1 MKTLLIAAAASVTSF
16 FVAAPVVAD
25 VPSDRLDLVGLAL
38 HGPKN
43 AVDKVVKGARLH
55 P

>member
-1 MKTLLIAAAASVTSF
+1 MSEALDHDAANRA
-16 FVAAPVVAD
+16 VVAD

-38 HGPKN
+38 HNPKN

>member
-1 MKTLLIAAAASVTSF
+1 MFT
-16 FVAAPVVAD
+16 AD
-25 VPSDRLDLVGLAL
+25 LFATGGDAGEPGRRARRSAGAELDLVGLAL

-43 AVDKVVKGARLH
+43 AVDKVVKGARMH

>member
-1 MKTLLIAAAASVTSF
+1 
-16 FVAAPVVAD
+16 
-25 VPSDRLDLVGLAL
+25 SDRLDLVGLAL